1 MLRSMPVSAL
11 EIIMDLVESD
21 KSFSV
26 VHQRYRRCM
35 LPARRVEINCV
46 EFFQNEQLA
55 AHGFLSIHAG
65 LELDDDCVPIVLCG
79 GAVLLGGVSGAR
91 NPFPSKH
98 SPLVRSSPKRPAIQK
113 GYSR

>member
-1 MLRSMPVSAL
+1 
-11 EIIMDLVESD
+11 MDLVESD

-26 VHQRYRRCM
+26 VHQRYRRSM

-65 LELDDDCVPIVLCG
+65 LELDDDLCADCVVCG
-79 GAVLLGGVSGAR
+79 CPVLLGGVSGAR